1 MSSSN
6 KRLDK
11 IYARAIVTPYEPI
24 KSNHA
29 RAFPLY
35 ANEPESVHVGA
46 AAVTPACC
54 RARARARRPTTR
66 RRQTRTKHRYPHP
79 TTTHFSWVYI
89 IQVRSERG
97 HCENPR
103 TQYSLGEKTVLYYL
117 LFSVVMSITFYGHQ
131 SAVGPSVHVTCKSGF
146 PAGTIAAPSPR
157 RLLLYLLLSILVL
170 FSLLFTPHTFLLSFS
185 IFI

>member
-1 MSSSN
+1 MRVRSLYMPTNPNPCMSVRPLSLP
-6 KRLDK
+6 RV
-11 IYARAIVTPYEPI
+11 AGQGRA
-24 KSNHA
+24 HA
-29 RAFPLY
+29 
-35 ANEPESVHVGA
+35 
-46 AAVTPACC
+46 
-54 RARARARRPTTR
+54 ARRRAGARPAPSTG
-66 RRQTRTKHRYPHP
+66 TRTPLRP
-79 TTTHFSWVYI
+79 TLAGFTLYKYA
-89 IQVRSERG
+89 RG

-103 TQYSLGEKTVLYYL
+103 TQYSLGKKTDPYIL